1 MRYFKTEKRKK
12 MVKSLFFR
20 TLQINWQSKNFL
32 GQKWL
37 LSSEIIRISGLRGI
51 YITKTLIT
59 DQFRILSTFILDIAN
74 FLKWSKNCLM

>member
-1 MRYFKTEKRKK
+1 
-12 MVKSLFFR
+12 MVKSLSFLELYKSIGYWR
-20 TLQINWQSKNFL
+20 IFL

-59 DQFRILSTFILDIAN
+59 DQYRILSTFIFDIAN